1 MEISESVGIVNMLM
15 AVRYTIE
22 VVSNFFDE
30 SE

>member
-15 AVRYTIE
+15 PVRYTIE

>member
-15 AVRYTIE
+15 QVRYTIE